1 MSEIWSFSSAVVP
14 GGGLLR
20 GYWLSCGEGLRAG
33 SGRVSLVPGIKP
45 RIV

>member
-14 GGGLLR
+14 SGGLLR
-20 GYWLSCGEGLRAG
+20 GCWLSCGEGLHAVL
-33 SGRVSLVPGIKP
+33 GRVSSVPGIKP